1 MAKPRNKRYK
11 YESDTSVMENKP
23 PQWFPLLTELLV
35 LATMAVRKDGIGRF
49 SRLAGQVENAIS
61 SGVYYPNESYMCG
74 ICGYQG
80 MCEKW

>member
-35 LATMAVRKDGIGRF
+35 LATMTVRKDGNRTGMMGNPA
-49 SRLAGQVENAIS
+49 SRTKAQL
-61 SGVYYPNESYMCG
+61 
-74 ICGYQG
+74 
-80 MCEKW
+80 

>member
-35 LATMAVRKDGIGRF
+35 LATMTIRKDGNRTSVMGNPA
-49 SRLAGQVENAIS
+49 SRTETQL
-61 SGVYYPNESYMCG
+61 
-74 ICGYQG
+74 
-80 MCEKW
+80 